1 MSVSCAFAGN
11 ANFIVV
17 TYVILCDMRVSIF
30 VVVALLTVPLAPAA
44 QIAGQMD
51 EYIRVELSAPATSTF
66 HVTYDVS
73 VSTPGA
79 TTYADPVKAGSV
91 VSDVK
96 AIDLMTGAPLVV
108 AKSAGALTVTL
119 ARPVP
124 KNGLGRIRIEK
135 TVRDPALFTPA
146 GNLTITP
153 RSRRGSLVLPM
164 GYELTACDL
173 PVQVLTEPDGRVGI
187 AFMNQAPGAGT
198 FVVKMRGPLKT
209 SPPPTPLTNNRS
221 WEPPPAQGATE
232 RTRLTPRALGDRD
245 ITYFLQEPS
254 TNSFSL
260 FHDYTESRPGVDKY
274 INVVRTGSA
283 VSNPSAMILDTGE
296 VLRHETLKG
305 QAITDAKIDTGG
317 PVTADTE
324 IVVSYF
330 PPVKAGQSVRL
341 RISETYTAPQSY
353 RLEGSDLVFDRSL
366 GRPRNSVVLPA
377 GWSLTDSSIPA
388 VISETA
394 DKLIRL
400 DFFNGRNDSIDVLIK
415 ARKR

>member
-1 MSVSCAFAGN
+1 
-11 ANFIVV
+11 
-17 TYVILCDMRVSIF
+17 MRARLT
-30 VVVALLTVPLAPAA
+30 ALLFAVASVATAA
-44 QIAGQMD
+44 QPGQIAGQMD
-51 EYIRVELSAPATSTF
+51 EYIRVDLSAPPTSTF

-73 VSTPGA
+73 VSVPGA
-79 TTYADPVKAGSV
+79 TTYVDPVRAGSV
-91 VSDVK
+91 VTDVK
-96 AIDLMTGAPLVV
+96 AIDIMTGNPLTVT
-108 AKSAGALTVTL
+108 KGPGKLTVTL

-124 KNGLGRIRIEK
+124 AHGLGRIRIDK
-135 TVRDPALFTPA
+135 TVKDPKLFTP
-146 GNLTITP
+146 GGVLTLTS
-153 RSRRGSLVLPM
+153 RSRRGSVVLPA
-164 GYELTACDL
+164 GYELTGSNL
-173 PVQVLTEPDGRVGI
+173 PVQVLHQPDARI
-187 AFMNQAPGAGT
+187 AISFMNQAPGPSLGT
-198 FVVKMRGPLKT
+198 FIVTMRGPLKT
-209 SPPPTPLTNNRS
+209 LSAPTPLTNNRS

-232 RTRLTPRALGDRD
+232 RTRLSERAGGDRD

-283 VSNPSAMILDTGE
+283 VSSPSAIILDTGE

-305 QAITDAKIDTGG
+305 QAITDAKVDTGG
-317 PVTADTE
+317 TVTPDTE

-366 GRPRNSVVLPA
+366 GRPRNSVVLPP
-377 GWSLTDSSIPA
+377 GWYLTASSIPA

-400 DFFNGRNDSIDVLIK
+400 DFFNGRNDGIDVLIK